1 MVCRSHGIPNT
12 FGKSA
17 WCSARRTPQYYPDAV
32 TLRPGILPLPRE
44 ENGRLLC
51 EVLWADRFGNL
62 QLNVSADEIEQFGDH
77 VTVRFGDQVRTA
89 RRRRAYGDIKAGE
102 VGLVVDSYGLLSLAF
117 DRLPATSELGLHPGD
132 GLSLSEPE

>member
-1 MVCRSHGIPNT
+1 MG
-12 FGKSA
+12 
-17 WCSARRTPQYYPDAV
+17 RRYDTISFLSDYGLADEFAPVAAHLCNGVDLAELGPEIDAV

-102 VGLVVDSYGLLSLAF
+102 VGLVVDSY
-117 DRLPATSELGLHPGD
+117 
-132 GLSLSEPE
+132 